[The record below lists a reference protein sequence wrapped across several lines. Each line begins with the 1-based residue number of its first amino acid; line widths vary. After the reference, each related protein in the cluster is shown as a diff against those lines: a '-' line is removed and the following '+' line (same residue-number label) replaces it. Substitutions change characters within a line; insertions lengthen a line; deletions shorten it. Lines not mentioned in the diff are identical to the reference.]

1 MSRTGTRFVLDTCV
15 LRDDAFIEWLGPLCR
30 NGLKT
35 SAVSYMEHRRQ
46 LIGGPKG
53 VRHLEDML
61 RRWGIEVIP
70 FDKNSAERASDLM
83 AERPSVCPMC
93 NKLDW
98 ADTMIYS
105 TDGKS
110 SLLVTYNVS
119 DYPVTRTVSSART
132 RSSGCS
138 PGTGVRKGNLPPVH
152 PPSMATGLFHGIIRT
167 TGHGLTVMEVLY
179 GFIMALIFVTAAR
192 MGILPY
198 GDATDLVVLIVG
210 MNLTWGAIDAV
221 AFYLVDIFNQRR
233 YLRLLDNTDG
243 LDRDTRISMLMDE
256 FGGTPLDVLD
266 PGDER
271 RVCSMILD
279 MRTESRAEVVSDRRS
294 MRDSALGCFLIV
306 AMMTV
311 PVVLPLLLIPD
322 VDVALFTASA
332 FSVTVLFFIGYHLH
346 DYIGCSRW
354 LSGLILTAI
363 GWGITLVA
371 TLTGG

>member
-119 DYPVTRTVSSART
+119 DYPVHEDRVLSPDTV
-132 RSSGCS
+132 
-138 PGTGVRKGNLPPVH
+138 
-152 PPSMATGLFHGIIRT
+152 
-167 TGHGLTVMEVLY
+167 
-179 GFIMALIFVTAAR
+179 
-192 MGILPY
+192 
-198 GDATDLVVLIVG
+198 VG
-210 MNLTWGAIDAV
+210 M
-221 AFYLVDIFNQRR
+221 
-233 YLRLLDNTDG
+233 
-243 LDRDTRISMLMDE
+243 
-256 FGGTPLDVLD
+256 
-266 PGDER
+266 
-271 RVCSMILD
+271 
-279 MRTESRAEVVSDRRS
+279 
-294 MRDSALGCFLIV
+294 
-306 AMMTV
+306 
-311 PVVLPLLLIPD
+311 
-322 VDVALFTASA
+322 
-332 FSVTVLFFIGYHLH
+332 
-346 DYIGCSRW
+346 
-354 LSGLILTAI
+354 LSGD
-363 GWGITLVA
+363 
-371 TLTGG
+371 GGSKG